1 MSIYVYMS
9 MCDTWIHLAGLYVSK
24 LPGKENSLI
33 NIATS
38 NIRQTL
44 LNKINAKKSM
54 LSQDTTGVSENI
66 GCSEVWD
73 KLPTC
78 GTQPTC
84 TLINLLLKK
93 KKNQKC
99 ISCTSAKMHITGH
112 SEQQEGSRQSFTC
125 ISSGI
130 RYPVPLHYK
139 PLTTKYINQRTTKLR
154 HLSAVALIVSFKYST

>member
-9 MCDTWIHLAGLYVSK
+9 MCDTWINLAGLYVSK

-44 LNKINAKKSM
+44 LNKINAKKSI

-93 KKNQKC
+93 KKIKNVFPAHQPK
-99 ISCTSAKMHITGH
+99 CTSQDIQNSKKDPDNHLHASHQALGTLFLYIINH
-112 SEQQEGSRQSFTC
+112 LQQSTL
-125 ISSGI
+125 ISGQLNSDI
-130 RYPVPLHYK
+130 CL
-139 PLTTKYINQRTTKLR
+139 L
-154 HLSAVALIVSFKYST
+154 